1 MNANTDIQQF
11 LNHFQKADN
20 LSFIQLGLNVEHT
33 PIGQQHTIQLHTN
46 KYTVLSNMNLN
57 IKALDADDQL
67 LDYLEDI
74 QRFNQLIEQKKKNNY
89 HWVDELYDAYINADE
104 PEQLLFG
111 DHCEENTLKVI
122 NHYLNS
128 VN

>member
-1 MNANTDIQQF
+1 M
-11 LNHFQKADN
+11 
-20 LSFIQLGLNVEHT
+20 
-33 PIGQQHTIQLHTN
+33 TILEP
-46 KYTVLSNMNLN
+46 S
-57 IKALDADDQL
+57 IKILRLIDADKPNEL
-67 LDYLEDI
+67 GEI
-74 QRFNQLIEQKKKNNY
+74 KKNNY